1 MGYLVIVT
9 VLGWTRC
16 SLDQVFII
24 IIEGCCWGSVLSRK
38 RQRSMYQYRT
48 APENCIVVI
57 L

>member
-24 IIEGCCWGSVLSRK
+24 IIEGCCWGILFHLS
-38 RQRSMYQYRT
+38 ST
-48 APENCIVVI
+48 ATLHSCDTTIEH
-57 L
+57 

>member
-24 IIEGCCWGSVLSRK
+24 IIEGCCWGSVL
-38 RQRSMYQYRT
+38 YQGKDSDPCTSIVPPPRT
-48 APENCIVVI
+48 V
-57 L
+57 LL